1 MLCFL
6 FNIKVFGL
14 KTKNLERNMFWSK
27 GGLQQNG
34 VFLWTCVL
42 ENVKSYRF
50 FFGHFFGNSWLM
62 FKKHRKNRYFSTFLK
77 AKKWKKMTISKVNNW
92 ATCKVNNWATFGPLK
107 NRQRGPVINFANFG
121 FPFFI
126 FKKICWNPY
135 FYSVFWKTIFYK
147 KQTWPS
153 Y

>member
-1 MLCFL
+1 M
-6 FNIKVFGL
+6 
-14 KTKNLERNMFWSK
+14 
-27 GGLQQNG
+27 
-34 VFLWTCVL
+34 
-42 ENVKSYRF
+42 
-50 FFGHFFGNSWLM
+50 
-62 FKKHRKNRYFSTFLK
+62 
-77 AKKWKKMTISKVNNW
+77 AISKVNNW

-147 KQTWPS
+147 KNKRGPVINFKMAKTWPT

>member
-1 MLCFL
+1 
-6 FNIKVFGL
+6 
-14 KTKNLERNMFWSK
+14 
-27 GGLQQNG
+27 
-34 VFLWTCVL
+34 
-42 ENVKSYRF
+42 
-50 FFGHFFGNSWLM
+50 
-62 FKKHRKNRYFSTFLK
+62 
-77 AKKWKKMTISKVNNW
+77 MTISKVNNW

-135 FYSVFWKTIFYK
+135 FIVFFE
-147 KQTWPS
+147 KQFFIKNKRGPVINFENAKTWPS